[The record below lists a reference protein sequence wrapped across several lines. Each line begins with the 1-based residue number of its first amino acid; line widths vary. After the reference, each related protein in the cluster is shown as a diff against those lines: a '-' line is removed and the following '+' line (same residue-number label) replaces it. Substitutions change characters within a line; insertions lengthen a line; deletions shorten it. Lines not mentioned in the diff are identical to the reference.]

1 MLSEGGARG
10 WHNYPPRYYLDRR
23 RDRELTDLY
32 PTTSLLVVFVAVLL
46 LVSEDLRAV
55 L

>member
-10 WHNYPPRYYLDRR
+10 WHNIPPRYYPDCR

-32 PTTSLLVVFVAVLL
+32 PTTSLLVVFVAAV
-46 LVSEDLRAV
+46 AV